1 MLENKKI
8 NLHHLLFV
16 TAFLAFFTFVDT
28 VFAARQIAEV
38 DYFVSLRSNDTNIRS
53 GPGQNYP
60 VKFSFKLRGLP
71 LRVIREYDNWNEVED
86 YEGQA
91 GWVSKALLTK
101 KRTLMVRTSKN
112 FVNMHSKN
120 NEKSRIIFRLEDKV
134 IGKYLKCLDQWCGIE
149 VNGKKGWVSK
159 ASLFGD
165 D

>member
-8 NLHHLLFV
+8 NLYSIVFI
-16 TAFLAFFTFVDT
+16 TAFLVFFTFVENS
-28 VFAARQIAEV
+28 FAARKISEV
-38 DYFVSLRSNDTNIRS
+38 DYFVSLRSNNTNIRS

-60 VKFSFKLRGLP
+60 IKFSFKLRGLP
-71 LRVIREYDNWNEVED
+71 LHVIREYDNWNEVED

-91 GWVSKALLTK
+91 GWVSKGLLTK
-101 KRTLMVRTSKN
+101 KRTLMVRTSKS

-120 NEKSRIIFRLEDKV
+120 NEKSRIIYRLENKV
-134 IGKYLKCLDQWCGIE
+134 LGKYLKCLEEWCGIE
-149 VNGKKGWVSK
+149 VKGKKGWVSK